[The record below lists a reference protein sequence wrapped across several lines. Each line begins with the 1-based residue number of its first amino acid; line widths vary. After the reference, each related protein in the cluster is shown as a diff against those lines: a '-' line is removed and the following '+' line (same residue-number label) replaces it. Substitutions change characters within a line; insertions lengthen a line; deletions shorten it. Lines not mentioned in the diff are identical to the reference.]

1 MICNEMAVNT
11 EFCHNVAHHDRMG
24 AIDIPRNPDAWVH
37 DNVFVLGPDC
47 DPLRLDRA
55 DGVAVVEHNVFVSD
69 AKRPKAT
76 TWHPEGSRV
85 TWRDNLFVNFTDQ
98 PQ

>member
-1 MICNEMAVNT
+1 MILPPLTVRDVDAT
-11 EFCHNVAHHDRMG
+11 ERM
-24 AIDIPRNPDAWVH
+24 DA
-37 DNVFVLGPDC
+37 PDC

-69 AKRPKAT
+69 TERPKAT